1 MHCQIPIVRKA
12 ALGLRQV
19 CGSAVGSSMA
29 SLPKLPFPVSELA
42 WDKFDVVMESAQLE
56 RDDAVK
62 LMTMVCGDP
71 PPDFET

>member
-1 MHCQIPIVRKA
+1 M
-12 ALGLRQV
+12 
-19 CGSAVGSSMA
+19 GSSMA